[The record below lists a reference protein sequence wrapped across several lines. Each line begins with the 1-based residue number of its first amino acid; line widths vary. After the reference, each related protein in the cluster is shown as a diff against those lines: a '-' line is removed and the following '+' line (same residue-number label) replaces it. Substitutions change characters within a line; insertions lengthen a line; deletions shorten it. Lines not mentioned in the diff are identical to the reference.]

1 MKYKQGVSLI
11 EVVIATSIISL
22 TLVTLVTVY
31 SLVAKFSLSNVRAFK
46 ATGLAEESVEV
57 LGYLRD
63 VSWSQ
68 NISPLSLNT
77 TYRLFWNGTTWTAT
91 ASAPLVESRYDVTF
105 TLSSV
110 YRDSNFNVV
119 SSGGTLDSGSRKA
132 AVNIS
137 WRDGSATTTKSIE
150 TYIFNTFNN

>member
-1 MKYKQGVSLI
+1 MKYKKGVSLI

-68 NISPLSLNT
+68 NISPLTLGT
-77 TYRLFWNGTTWTAT
+77 TYRLYWDGTTWTAT
-91 ASAPLVESRYDVTF
+91 TTAPLIESRYDVTF
-105 TLSSV
+105 VLTSV

-137 WRDGSATTTKSIE
+137 WRDGSATTTKAIE